1 MIRKVFKRLINW
13 AIADVCCE
21 MALSKQVTDS

>member
-1 MIRKVFKRLINW
+1 MTRKVFKRLINR
-13 AIADVCCE
+13 AIAAVCYE